1 MTKIAIINHDEHRLY
16 IEDVSDEELARY
28 RGDIESYIISNYYL
42 ENYSWN
48 YISDAVYM
56 AEGEEDFVDIDFEKI
71 A

>member
-28 RGDIESYIISNYYL
+28 RGHIESYIISNYYL

-56 AEGEEDFVDIDFEKI
+56 AEGEEDFVEIDFEKI
-71 A
+71 V